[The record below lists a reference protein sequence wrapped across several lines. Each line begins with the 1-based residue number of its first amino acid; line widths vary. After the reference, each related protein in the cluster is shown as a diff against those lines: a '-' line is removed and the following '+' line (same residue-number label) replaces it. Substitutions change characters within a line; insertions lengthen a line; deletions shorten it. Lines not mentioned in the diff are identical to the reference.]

1 MLLYMI
7 RHGETDQNKAKRLQ
21 GRSDIEL
28 NAYGRQL
35 AQITAQALQD
45 VEFDLIYTSPLKR
58 ARETAAI
65 LKGEREIP
73 VIIEER
79 IQEISF
85 GEYEGHCY
93 LKEHYD
99 IPDPDFGFF
108 FTAPEKYRPAP
119 SGEGFEAIIAR
130 TGAFLTELIHNPEL
144 ADKTILLSTHGCA
157 LKALLA
163 NITHCTIADFWGQGV
178 YKNCG
183 VAIVEI
189 TNGNTKVLED
199 GKLFYSLPPSH

>member
-7 RHGETDQNKAKRLQ
+7 RHGETEQNKYKRLQ

-28 NAYGRQL
+28 NSCGREL
-35 AQITAQALQD
+35 AQITARALQD

-58 ARETAAI
+58 AKETAHI
-65 LKGEREIP
+65 LKGERQIP
-73 VIIEER
+73 VIVEER

-85 GEYEGHCY
+85 GEYEGHCFG
-93 LKEHYD
+93 KEHYD
-99 IPDPDFGFF
+99 IPDPDFGYF

-119 SGEGFEAIIAR
+119 SGEPFEAVIER
-130 TGAFLTELIHNPEL
+130 TGAFLKELVENPDYQ
-144 ADKTILLSTHGCA
+144 DKTILLSTHGCA

-163 NITHCTIADFWGQGV
+163 NITHCPLSDFWGKGV

-183 VAIVEI
+183 VAIVEVNDGEMHI
-189 TNGNTKVLED
+189 LED
-199 GKLFYSLPPSH
+199 GKLYYSLPQA